1 MKSISPYLQIPKHSK
16 APFRNSTDERISTAS
31 LCSFHS
37 HVGTSP
43 RFKVEHLDSSVI
55 LNTIDP
61 DKDVDGCHA
70 FNQGRLYNS
79 DFKTLINVPCAALA
93 MTHFLQISPLS
104 ISDHPSLHVYKIPT
118 HRKRAVIIG
127 NSALVGYP
135 CFCMLQRMG
144 CTCSMCHKDTV
155 NVPSYT
161 REVMCPS
168 ECSLGGPCRYR
179 CRQSPHD

>member
-1 MKSISPYLQIPKHSK
+1 MKSISPNLQIPKHSK
-16 APFRNSTDERISTAS
+16 APFRNSTDEGISTAS

-61 DKDVDGCHA
+61 DKDVDGCNA
-70 FNQGRLYNS
+70 FNQGQLYNS

-104 ISDHPSLHVYKIPT
+104 ISDPLHSTSTRSPLT
-118 HRKRAVIIG
+118 G
-127 NSALVGYP
+127 NE
-135 CFCMLQRMG
+135 R
-144 CTCSMCHKDTV
+144 
-155 NVPSYT
+155 
-161 REVMCPS
+161 
-168 ECSLGGPCRYR
+168 
-179 CRQSPHD
+179 

>member
-1 MKSISPYLQIPKHSK
+1 M
-16 APFRNSTDERISTAS
+16 S

-61 DKDVDGCHA
+61 DKDVDGCNA
-70 FNQGRLYNS
+70 FNQGQLYNS

-104 ISDHPSLHVYKIPT
+104 ISDPLHSTSTRSPLT
-118 HRKRAVIIG
+118 G
-127 NSALVGYP
+127 NG
-135 CFCMLQRMG
+135 R
-144 CTCSMCHKDTV
+144 
-155 NVPSYT
+155 
-161 REVMCPS
+161 
-168 ECSLGGPCRYR
+168 
-179 CRQSPHD
+179 